1 MARNNRTHASPEHNS
16 RYELYSTVCG
26 CFLCHLFRWR
36 YNFILS
42 LHIHAI
48 LHLIIIF
55 FNMSLEHV
63 ASQSLSFFHA
73 HVSSIFISRAR
84 YSTNGRVNKW
94 GKCGI
99 SEQRVCMWNC
109 HHPRSLQRL
118 WISRARKCSS
128 HPCVHA
134 ESFPF
139 SVRFR
144 RIVNNPFFHIHFP
157 ANCVAERISMKNE
170 NEQDI
175 AHFQCCSVI

>member
-1 MARNNRTHASPEHNS
+1 MARNNRTHASLEHNS

-73 HVSSIFISRAR
+73 HVSSNFISRAR

-94 GKCGI
+94 EKMRNKRTACVYVELSPSKKLTAPVNFPCKKMLQPSLCTRGKL
-99 SEQRVCMWNC
+99 SVFRSFSSNC
-109 HHPRSLQRL
+109 
-118 WISRARKCSS
+118 
-128 HPCVHA
+128 
-134 ESFPF
+134 
-139 SVRFR
+139 
-144 RIVNNPFFHIHFP
+144 
-157 ANCVAERISMKNE
+157 
-170 NEQDI
+170 
-175 AHFQCCSVI
+175 